1 MAIVLPHTHIPF
13 GPRYLPPPFPLTVK
27 ASGDFEMHFIA
38 LYIALLHLCV
48 CVVGWGYPIRLV
60 T

>member
-1 MAIVLPHTHIPF
+1 MAFSSSAYAHSFWAEIPASSF
-13 GPRYLPPPFPLTVK
+13 PFDNQ
-27 ASGDFEMHFIA
+27 SQRRFEMYFIA